1 MRVRHVDYSISVSFV
16 PCCILIPMYLYIST
30 HACIYLLMCTYIYL
44 LMFSCIHLLMC
55 TCIYLLMLYIFV
67 LHDWLLHDWLL
78 HDYSSS
84 AWYMFVCLCGTHIYS
99 PISNFLVL
107 VDLFSFILIFDMRW
121 YFAYFFRSS
130 LWLRV
135 GSWLYLCLGS
145 IWSIVLTSSTPW
157 DCRGVVYHIVTFS
170 LVFLTLPLSL
180 VTTSSLSP
188 PYFHPIIILSC
199 HLILAFILR
208 CYIILSCQILPYYIN
223 MMP

>member
-84 AWYMFVCLCGTHIYS
+84 AWCMFVCLCGTHIYS
-99 PISNFLVL
+99 PISNSLVL

-145 IWSIVLTSSTPW
+145 I
-157 DCRGVVYHIVTFS
+157 
-170 LVFLTLPLSL
+170 
-180 VTTSSLSP
+180 
-188 PYFHPIIILSC
+188 
-199 HLILAFILR
+199 
-208 CYIILSCQILPYYIN
+208 
-223 MMP
+223 